1 MFEISF
7 EDTIFEDKNHEEL
20 VISGYESTC
29 EKEGLTDGIICKN
42 CSIVL
47 VKQKIIPKK
56 DHVYSEWII
65 DEYTTYVSNGRR
77 HKECMNSYKVLI
89 SEEIPKNN
97 SSTSSSSY
105 LISSSSVSSSFIS
118 SSKNPTISSSYIS
131 SSSNDFSSSSISL
144 SMLSNSKS
152 SNSSITSNS
161 GNANIN
167 VISIIVIIVCDTY
180 NSIYYIVLLT
190 FLKYL

>member
-47 VKQKIIPKK
+47 VEQKIIPKK

-65 DEYTTYVSNGRR
+65 DEYTTYVSNGKR

-89 SEEIPKNN
+89 SEQIPKNN

-105 LISSSSVSSSFIS
+105 LISSSSVSSSFKI
-118 SSKNPTISSSYIS
+118 PQ
-131 SSSNDFSSSSISL
+131 
-144 SMLSNSKS
+144 
-152 SNSSITSNS
+152 
-161 GNANIN
+161 
-167 VISIIVIIVCDTY
+167 
-180 NSIYYIVLLT
+180 
-190 FLKYL
+190 

>member
-1 MFEISF
+1 MNH
-7 EDTIFEDKNHEEL
+7 TIFEDKNHEEL

-144 SMLSNSKS
+144 SMLSNSTS

>member
-56 DHVYSEWII
+56 IMFIV
-65 DEYTTYVSNGRR
+65 NG
-77 HKECMNSYKVLI
+77 
-89 SEEIPKNN
+89 
-97 SSTSSSSY
+97 
-105 LISSSSVSSSFIS
+105 
-118 SSKNPTISSSYIS
+118 
-131 SSSNDFSSSSISL
+131 L
-144 SMLSNSKS
+144 SMNIQLMYLMEGDIKS
-152 SNSSITSNS
+152 
-161 GNANIN
+161 A
-167 VISIIVIIVCDTY
+167 
-180 NSIYYIVLLT
+180 
-190 FLKYL
+190 

>member
-77 HKECMNSYKVLI
+77 HKECMNSYKLLI
-89 SEEIPKNN
+89 SE
-97 SSTSSSSY
+97 
-105 LISSSSVSSSFIS
+105 
-118 SSKNPTISSSYIS
+118 
-131 SSSNDFSSSSISL
+131 
-144 SMLSNSKS
+144 
-152 SNSSITSNS
+152 
-161 GNANIN
+161 
-167 VISIIVIIVCDTY
+167 
-180 NSIYYIVLLT
+180 
-190 FLKYL
+190 